1 MDIEIESEQELNNI
15 KMDYDLEFVDDTT
28 IKL

>member
-1 MDIEIESEQELNNI
+1 MDIEIESEQELSNI

>member
-15 KMDYDLEFVDDTT
+15 KMDYDLEFVNDTT